1 MSYGERFRVKPGSK
15 VKLDD
20 IDPNFTGKHE
30 NQKSSWPK
38 LEKYSRKLH
47 DLQYLLYAEGKQSLL
62 ICLQGLDG
70 AGKDGTINHVFSAMN
85 PQGTRVHSFKVPS
98 KEEADHDFLWRIHK
112 QTPAGGEV
120 VIFNRSHYED
130 VLVVRVHNLVP
141 EKVWSKRYDEINGF
155 EKNLLANGTHIV
167 KFFLHISPDEQLR
180 CFRQRLQDPARH
192 WKISESDYLE
202 REFWK
207 QYTKAYEDALS
218 KTSTRHAPWYI
229 IPANHRW
236 FRNLAVSKIVVET
249 LESLDMKFPEP
260 QVDIRDIKRRYH
272 KALKKE
278 KTGEGKKVTPP
289 PRMG

>member
-1 MSYGERFRVKPGSK
+1 M
-15 VKLDD
+15 
-20 IDPNFTGKHE
+20 
-30 NQKSSWPK
+30 
-38 LEKYSRKLH
+38 
-47 DLQYLLYAEGKQSLL
+47 
-62 ICLQGLDG
+62 
-70 AGKDGTINHVFSAMN
+70 
-85 PQGTRVHSFKVPS
+85 
-98 KEEADHDFLWRIHK
+98 
-112 QTPAGGEV
+112 
-120 VIFNRSHYED
+120 
-130 VLVVRVHNLVP
+130 RVHNLVP
-141 EKVWSKRYDEINGF
+141 EEVWSKRYDAINGF

-180 CFRQRLQDPARH
+180 CFKQRLQDPARH

-207 QYTKAYEDALS
+207 EYTKAYEDALS